1 MLFNEDTSSDR
12 PQVLMEGC
20 EELAKMATMDSK
32 GLVVLLMMVEE
43 LFFLL
48 VMRRSGAYNR
58 REEPVTL
65 NVPWDEIDMALK
77 GSNRVA
83 VSRIRMVA
91 PEVVQPQ
98 ASLKVA
104 HEGRNAVERINWWRA

>member
-1 MLFNEDTSSDR
+1 MLFNEDTSPDG
-12 PQVLMEGC
+12 PQILMEGC
-20 EELAKMATMDSK
+20 EELVKMATMDSK

-65 NVPWDEIDMALK
+65 NVPDEINMALK